1 MSFPAHTLFV
11 APARP
16 APIGDRQLDQ
26 LTRIAHDAPQGLC
39 TEAECEW
46 LLAPAGPL
54 MEELRRWRAFGA
66 AHPVAVQAV
75 NVITL
80 PVAR

>member
-1 MSFPAHTLFV
+1 MHISAPPV
-11 APARP
+11 APAHGP
-16 APIGDRQLDQ
+16 AIHDRQLAQ
-26 LTRIAHDAPQGLC
+26 LTRIAYDAPQSLC

-46 LLAPAGPL
+46 LLSHAAPL
-54 MEELRRWRAFGA
+54 LEELRRWRAFGA
-66 AHPVAVQAV
+66 ANHVPAQAL